1 MKSASIESINED
13 LSLRPI
19 RKEDYRLLLE
29 WVNEPGVRKASFNPS
44 IIAESEHKAWFHRV
58 LSSRKVQIF
67 ILEKNRVPVGQ
78 IRFEES
84 SDRNSFEID
93 FSIDKNFRGRGL
105 GKELIRL
112 GIDKHWKP
120 SSSEAQ
126 YTAKVKP
133 ENLAS
138 QKSFLN
144 AGFIASEKSDGAIL
158 FRRIVRG

>member
-1 MKSASIESINED
+1 MKSPSLASINED
-13 LSLRPI
+13 LSLRSI
-19 RKEDYRLLLE
+19 REQDYNLLLE
-29 WVNEPGVRKASFNPS
+29 WVNEPAVRKASFNPS

-58 LSSRKVQIF
+58 LSSTKVQIF

-78 IRFEES
+78 IRFDES
-84 SDRNSFEID
+84 SDPNSFEID
-93 FSIDKNFRGRGL
+93 FSIDKNMRGRGL

-112 GIDKHWKP
+112 GIEKHWRP
-120 SSSEAQ
+120 GFGEVQ

-144 AGFIASEKSDGAIL
+144 AGFIAGETSDDAIL
-158 FRRIVRG
+158 FRRIVRD